1 MADRRRQRSGFE
13 VRFAGRQRGFS
24 LLEIIA
30 AIAILAIAFAALM
43 QVAGSSMS
51 LTARA
56 NERTQAALRA
66 RTLLDGAFV
75 MEPLREGDTEGRF
88 DDTYHWRMNVTR
100 YVTPGVAPAADG
112 AAASRV
118 YRLDLD
124 VTWGAPDNERH
135 ARFSTLRMDGA
146 NTDGSP

>member
-1 MADRRRQRSGFE
+1 MTTASFRR
-13 VRFAGRQRGFS
+13 GRGQGGFS
-24 LLEIIA
+24 LLEVIA

-75 MEPLREGDTEGRF
+75 MEPVQEGATEGRF
-88 DDTYHWRMNVTR
+88 DDTYRWRMNVSR
-100 YVTPGVAPAADG
+100 YRPPDDATPDDDG
-112 AAASRV
+112 SRGGMF
-118 YRLDLD
+118 RLDLD
-124 VTWGAPDNERH
+124 VVWGTGGDERH
-135 ARFSTLRMDGA
+135 ARFSTLRIGGSGGA
-146 NTDGSP
+146 TSP

>member
-1 MADRRRQRSGFE
+1 MMHMR
-13 VRFAGRQRGFS
+13 RQRGFS

-43 QVAGSSMS
+43 QVAGSSLS

-66 RTLLDGAFV
+66 RTLLDGAYV
-75 MEPLREGDTEGRF
+75 MEPLREGSSEGRF
-88 DDTYHWRMNVTR
+88 DDAYRWRMNVSR
-100 YVTPGVAPAADG
+100 YVAPDAKPSPDG
-112 AAASRV
+112 DTGSRT

-124 VTWGAPDNERH
+124 VIWGTGDQERH
-135 ARFSTLRMDGA
+135 ARFSTLRIGGA
-146 NTDGSP
+146 DPGGAP

>member
-1 MADRRRQRSGFE
+1 
-13 VRFAGRQRGFS
+13 V
-24 LLEIIA
+24 IA

-43 QVAGSSMS
+43 QVAGSSLS

-75 MEPLREGDTEGRF
+75 MEPVREGGSEGSF
-88 DDTYHWRMNVTR
+88 DDIYRWRMNVSR
-100 YVTPGVAPAADG
+100 YQPPDEKPAEDG
-112 AAASRV
+112 LASAGM

-124 VTWGAPDNERH
+124 VMWGKGGNERH
-135 ARFSTLRMDGA
+135 ARFSTLRMA
-146 NTDGSP
+146 GSGGGNPQ

>member
-1 MADRRRQRSGFE
+1 
-13 VRFAGRQRGFS
+13 
-24 LLEIIA
+24 
-30 AIAILAIAFAALM
+30 M

-75 MEPLREGDTEGRF
+75 MEPLREGDSEGRF
-88 DDTYHWRMNVTR
+88 DDTYRWHMNVTR
-100 YVTPGVAPAADG
+100 YVTPDVKPPADG
-112 AAASRV
+112 TASRV

-124 VTWGAPDNERH
+124 VSWGVADNERH
-135 ARFSTLRMDGA
+135 ARFSTLRMGGA

>member
-1 MADRRRQRSGFE
+1 MTAPSLHASGK
-13 VRFAGRQRGFS
+13 QRGFS
-24 LLEIIA
+24 LLEVIA

-43 QVAGSSMS
+43 QVAGSSLN

-75 MEPLREGDTEGRF
+75 MEPVREGASEGRF
-88 DDTYHWRMNVTR
+88 DDTYRWRMNVSR
-100 YVTPGVAPAADG
+100 YQPPDEKPPADG
-112 AAASRV
+112 FASAGM

-124 VTWGAPDNERH
+124 VIWGDRDAERH
-135 ARFSTLRMDGA
+135 ARFSTLRMAGSGGG
-146 NTDGSP
+146 NTQ